1 MQKLTIRRTALVAT
15 SALAIALSATGGVA
29 AQDTEA
35 TPLPDFGDIS
45 GEIRLD
51 GSSTVF
57 PISEAV
63 AEEFQYEYPNVRIT
77 VAESGTGGG
86 FEKFCAGET
95 DANDASRTIKDEEA
109 AVCAAAAI
117 EPVEL
122 MIAYDGISVVVNNAN
137 TWVDCLTTAEL
148 QAIWDEGSTV
158 TSWAQVRE
166 GFPDAPITLFGP
178 GADSGTFDYFTE
190 KINGETDKSR
200 SDYTQ
205 SEDDNVLVT
214 GVEGDP
220 NALGY
225 FGFAYYEANAEALK
239 VVPIDSGAGCVAPSF
254 ETIADGTYAPLARP
268 LYVYPSKAA
277 LARPEV
283 AAFFTY
289 YLAMTPSLLGL
300 DTANGQVPYIPL
312 PAEAQAA
319 SQAAL
324 DAALAQ

>member
-1 MQKLTIRRTALVAT
+1 MRTSNVRRTALIAA
-15 SALAIALSATGGVA
+15 SALTLTLSATAGTL
-29 AQDTEA
+29 AQDAEPTA
-35 TPLPDFGDIS
+35 LPDFGDIS

-63 AEEFQYEYPNVRIT
+63 AEEFQSAYPNVRVT

-95 DANDASRTIKDEEA
+95 DANDASRTIKEEEA
-109 AVCAAAAI
+109 AACAAAAI

-122 MIAYDGISVVVNNAN
+122 MLAYDGISVVVNNEN

-166 GFPDAPITLFGP
+166 GFPDQPIALFGP

-214 GVEGDP
+214 GVEGDV

-225 FGFAYYEANAEALK
+225 FGFAYYAANMEALK
-239 VVPIDSGAGCVAPSF
+239 IVPVDSGAGCVAPSF
-254 ETIADGTYAPLARP
+254 ETIADGTYAPLSRP

-289 YLAMTPSLLGL
+289 YLATVPSLLGL